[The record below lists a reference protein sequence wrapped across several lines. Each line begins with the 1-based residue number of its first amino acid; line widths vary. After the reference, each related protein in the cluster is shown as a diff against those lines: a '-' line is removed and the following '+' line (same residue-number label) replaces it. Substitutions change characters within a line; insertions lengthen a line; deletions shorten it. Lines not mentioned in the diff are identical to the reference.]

1 MNYKRIPLGPIWT
14 NSYILDNGSGS
25 AVCVDVGGDP
35 ADVLGYLRNEK
46 LQLKAIL
53 LTHCH
58 MDHIL
63 GAADL
68 IAATGAEIYVPE
80 DDQQLLTDPDQNL
93 ANEFGYTVKPVRPD
107 HIVRDGDV
115 FTAAGITFTALHTP
129 GHTRGSTC
137 YIAEQNGERL
147 LLSGDTLFA
156 RSIGRTDLAGGDPQA
171 MTRSLARLKAI
182 DGDVPVLPGHGPETS
197 LQKEREW
204 NPFLNAE
211 NGQ

>member
-46 LQLKAIL
+46 LQLRAIL

-182 DGDVPVLPGHGPETS
+182 DGDMPVLPGHGPETS